1 MRQAMHRF
9 QVTTPGRGLTEVTDA
24 LRRWLAEQSTEDGLL
39 TVWCRHT
46 SASLIVGEN
55 ASPEVLLD
63 LEDFLARLAPDGHRH
78 RYRHDAEGP
87 DDIPAH
93 LRAAVTL
100 TQLSIP
106 VQAGSM
112 LLGTWQGVFLWEH
125 RHAPHRRELVLY
137 LLGT

>member
-24 LRRWLAEQSTEDGLL
+24 LRRWLAEQSIEDGLL

-63 LEDFLARLAPDGHRH
+63 LDDFLARLAPDGHRH

-87 DDIPAH
+87 DDMPAH

-125 RHAPHRRELVLY
+125 RHAPHRRELVLH